1 MSPRRARPRP
11 DIAYVTKSPES
22 VLWGRTITHADLKP
36 EIKKE
41 ENVTSG
47 LKGQQ
52 LAAANAAAADQRAAM
67 AKAKGRYTSLGGQ
80 KYMWYLDEIRTQRQI
95 RLFEE
100 SQQKAAAKV
109 VMDPDLAAAPG
120 ARGVTTQVSLG
131 SLAQPLDTEMPF
143 SLVLALAH
151 FFLIE
156 PVQESSLL
164 IFLLAWPTNLRSV
177 LCFFLNRCRVCGFAV
192 DGHRVGGQDGEEAF
206 GRGRP
211 SARGRCEQKEGPCPG
226 PLQ

>member
-22 VLWGRTITHADLKP
+22 VLWGRTIMHADLKP

-131 SLAQPLDTEMPF
+131 SLAHPLDTEMPF
-143 SLVLALAH
+143 SLVLGSCSCSLFPHQACARIFPADFPPCLAH
-151 FFLIE
+151 KSAISLVFLLK
-156 PVQESSLL
+156 SLL
-164 IFLLAWPTNLRSV
+164 RAWFCS
-177 LCFFLNRCRVCGFAV
+177 GWA
-192 DGHRVGGQDGEEAF
+192 
-206 GRGRP
+206 
-211 SARGRCEQKEGPCPG
+211 
-226 PLQ
+226 